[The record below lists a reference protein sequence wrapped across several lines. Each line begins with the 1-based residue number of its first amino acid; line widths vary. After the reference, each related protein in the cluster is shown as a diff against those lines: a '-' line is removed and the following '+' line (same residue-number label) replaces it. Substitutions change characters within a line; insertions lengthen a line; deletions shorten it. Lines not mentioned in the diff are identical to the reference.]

1 MAGFSRAR
9 CLCLVWRA
17 HRGFSG
23 RQEMAQR
30 KSVFAVAAMW
40 LSFTAENYYTNSGV
54 GPPWGHTETIFEMSP
69 GALWGLTAPDSGD

>member
-1 MAGFSRAR
+1 
-9 CLCLVWRA
+9 
-17 HRGFSG
+17 
-23 RQEMAQR
+23 MAQR

-40 LSFTAENYYTNSGV
+40 LSITEENYYNNSGV